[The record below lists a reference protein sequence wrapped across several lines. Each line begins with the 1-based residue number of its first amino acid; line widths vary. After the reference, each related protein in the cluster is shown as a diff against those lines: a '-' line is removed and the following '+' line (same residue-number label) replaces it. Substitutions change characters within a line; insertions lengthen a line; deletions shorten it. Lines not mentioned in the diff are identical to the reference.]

1 MSWGYRHQIKKAV
14 QSSINTVNYTT
25 NEDERQ
31 NCISD
36 IVNNL
41 NNVDKH
47 VDDPNEVEG
56 LNVEETSCEN
66 EIEEEEAL
74 NMEEDPIDCAVCN
87 TTCLCFV
94 REESLSNFL

>member
-1 MSWGYRHQIKKAV
+1 M
-14 QSSINTVNYTT
+14 QSSINTVDYTT

-47 VDDPNEVEG
+47 VDDPYEVEG

-87 TTCLCFV
+87 TTTCLCFL

>member
-1 MSWGYRHQIKKAV
+1 M
-14 QSSINTVNYTT
+14 QSSINTVDYTT

-47 VDDPNEVEG
+47 YSVDDPNEVEG
-56 LNVEETSCEN
+56 LNVEEVSREN
-66 EIEEEEAL
+66 EEEAL

-87 TTCLCFV
+87 TVCLCFL
-94 REESLSNFL
+94 REETLSNFL